1 MLSSVG
7 EESREIMLL
16 HKRLFGSK
24 VNPRILDQFVQDG
37 IKGRFAFSLSKR
49 LVQFV
54 HGLDQ
59 FLVLLVENGNVHAES
74 FGPTEGSS
82 GDRHFSLAL
91 RIFIAGGS
99 VQDHQGRYLPLSWK
113 GANPGPEQNQAYDP
127 SRAASKPTSLACAWL
142 LDAGRRIFPRLRQGR
157 SQSGFHQGRC
167 SRRRRTEPRRL
178 SPRDWSHH
186 APAPWFAE
194 SRHLLLA
201 ADYPAPD
208 SLRHHSPC
216 GFDS

>member
-1 MLSSVG
+1 MQSSVG
-7 EESREIMLL
+7 GEAREIMLL

-24 VNPRILDQFVQDG
+24 VNQRTLDQFVQHR

-49 LVQFV
+49 LVQLA

-59 FLVLLVENGNVHAES
+59 LLMLLVENRNVHAES
-74 FGPTEGSS
+74 FGPTEGASC
-82 GDRHFSLAL
+82 DRHFSLAF
-91 RIFIAGGS
+91 RIFSAGGS

-113 GANPGPEQNQAYDP
+113 RANPGPEQNQAYD
-127 SRAASKPTSLACAWL
+127 SSCAASQPTSLACARL
-142 LDAGRRIFPRLRQGR
+142 FHASRRIFPRLRQRR

-167 SRRRRTEPRRL
+167 SRRRRTEPRSI
-178 SPRDWSHH
+178 SPRDWSQH

-194 SRHLLLA
+194 SCQIALA
-201 ADYPAPD
+201 ADYAPPGP
-208 SLRHHSPC
+208 LRHHSPR